1 MGKLAK
7 IISGLVVAIVGLF
20 IIAIVAFYLL
30 FDANDFRDEV
40 TARAKEQTG
49 RELVIE
55 GDLSIHF
62 FPWLAVEIG
71 KTTFSNAAGFGKE
84 PMASFESARLSVMI
98 WPLLRREIRVGDAS
112 IDGLVLNL
120 AVARDG
126 STNWDDLVSDDGEA
140 EVAAAADE
148 AGGNVPKLEIAGISL
163 NTATIH
169 YVDKQERADYHLTNL
184 NLASGPVAD
193 RQPFALDAEFE
204 FAVQPDDYTGW
215 GRFASNATLDSRANT
230 LSLDRLRMAGEVRG
244 IVAEPAAFEAEA
256 DDLVMNLEKEMVE
269 ASPVAAHI
277 LGLTFRARPEPFSY
291 EDDIVIRAA
300 VDVDPFSLKQLMRSF
315 GVEPPQTADPSA
327 LERVEFSGNA
337 TYTDTAL
344 AFDGMQL
351 KIDDTNFTGKVSI
364 PSEEGPYRF
373 DLAGDRIVLD
383 RYMEPASESAGG
395 AAGAATDEIEIPVDI
410 VRTLEAKGSFRLNRA
425 ELGGLA
431 FDNISVG
438 LLSANDKLRLHPIS
452 ADLFGG
458 NYQGD
463 VQVDASG
470 RVPVLSVNE
479 RVEGVQLKALA
490 QSVFDRDD
498 ITGSIR
504 GNFTLKGA
512 GNNFA
517 EIRKDLDG
525 NMGFELLDGTWEGTD
540 IWHQLRTA
548 RALLKKQAP
557 PEPRQP
563 PRTEFSSV
571 RATGTVTD
579 GVFTNQDLL
588 AELPFLQVTGK
599 GKVDLVT
606 ATVDYAMQARV
617 LERPEFV
624 RGATE
629 EELNDFT
636 QAVIPLRITGPLA
649 SPSVRPDLEAMFK
662 ARAKEEVKK
671 KTDELK
677 GKLLDKLLGAP
688 AEKPPAEEEPEAE
701 ESQEEEK
708 LSPEEELKRK
718 LRDMFKD

>member
-7 IISGLVVAIVGLF
+7 IISALIVAVVGLF
-20 IIAIVAFYLL
+20 IVAVVAFYLL
-30 FDANDFRDEV
+30 FDANDFRDDV
-40 TARAKEQTG
+40 TARVKEQTG

-55 GDLSIHF
+55 GDLSVHF

-71 KTTFSNAAGFGKE
+71 RTTFSNAPGFGKD
-84 PMASFESARLSVMI
+84 PMASFDSARLSVMI
-98 WPLLRREIRVGDAS
+98 WPLLRREIQVGDAS
-112 IDGLVLNL
+112 IDGLLLNL

-126 STNWDDLVSDDGEA
+126 STNWDDLASDD
-140 EVAAAADE
+140 AAAAAPADE
-148 AGGNVPKLEIAGISL
+148 AGTNVPKLEVAGVRL
-163 NTATIH
+163 NNATIH
-169 YVDKQERADYHLTNL
+169 YIDKEARAEYHLTNL
-184 NLASGPVAD
+184 NLSSGPVAD
-193 RQPFALDAEFE
+193 RQPFTLDAEFE

-230 LSLDRLRMAGEVRG
+230 LSLDKLRMAGEVKG

-256 DDLVMNLEKEMVE
+256 SDLVMNLEKETAEV
-269 ASPVAAHI
+269 SPVAAHI
-277 LGLTFRARPEPFSY
+277 LGLTFRAKPEPFSY
-291 EDDIVIRAA
+291 ADDIVIKAP
-300 VDVDPFSLKQLMRSF
+300 VDVETFSLKQLMRSF
-315 GVEPPQTADPSA
+315 GVEPPETADPTA
-327 LERVEFSGNA
+327 LERVELSGNM
-337 TYTDTAL
+337 TYTESAL
-344 AFDGMQL
+344 AFDGMKL
-351 KIDDTNFTGKVSI
+351 KIDDTSFTGKVSI
-364 PSEEGPYRF
+364 PTEDGPYRF
-373 DLAGDRIVLD
+373 ELAGDSIILD
-383 RYMEPASESAGG
+383 RYMAPAGQSAGG
-395 AAGAATDEIEIPVDI
+395 AAGAAASDEIEIPVDL
-410 VRTLEAKGSFRLNRA
+410 VRTLEAKGSFKLNRA

-438 LLSANDKLRLHPIS
+438 VASANDRLRLYPIS

-470 RVPVLSVNE
+470 KVPLLSVNE

-490 QSVFDRDD
+490 QSVFERDD

-540 IWHQLRTA
+540 IWYQLRRA
-548 RALLKKQAP
+548 RALLKQQPP

-588 AELPFLQVTGK
+588 AELPFLQVTGN

-629 EELNDFT
+629 EELSDFT
-636 QAVIPLRITGPLA
+636 QAVIPLRISGPLA
-649 SPSVRPDLEAMFK
+649 SPSVRPDVEALFK
-662 ARAKEEVKK
+662 ARAKQEVKK

-688 AEKPPAEEEPEAE
+688 AAEPAAGEEPAAEEP
-701 ESQEEEK
+701 QEEEK